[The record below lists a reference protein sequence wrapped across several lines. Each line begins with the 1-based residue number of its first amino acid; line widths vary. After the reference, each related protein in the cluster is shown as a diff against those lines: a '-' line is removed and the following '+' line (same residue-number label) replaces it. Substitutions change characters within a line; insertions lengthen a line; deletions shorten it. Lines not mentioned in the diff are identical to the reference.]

1 MGMMRMVALV
11 NPTND
16 EDDEA
21 QEIQVDHGMQEPRSK
36 NKQQMSRTVKT
47 TQMQVLVVRR
57 TAATVCIEQQL
68 SINIYLG
75 LT

>member
-1 MGMMRMVALV
+1 
-11 NPTND
+11 
-16 EDDEA
+16 
-21 QEIQVDHGMQEPRSK
+21 MQEPRSK